1 MPVKPV
7 SSVLFFMLLAIS
19 GCQSPSG
26 GDFFTETV
34 ESLHAKNSPL
44 RAGYTGPATIGSA
57 AERAQRFNGAQYQ
70 GSGDFVGSSAPVAQ
84 VTGDG
89 SGQYELNL
97 VNAPVAQAAKAVL
110 GDALQVN
117 YVVDP
122 RVQGTVTLQTSKPVS
137 KEALSDILESAL
149 AVNGAGIVKRAGTY
163 QIVPLSETLSST
175 PTVSVPS
182 VSPSGP
188 GVKVQVIQLQFIA
201 ADEMKT
207 ILEPITRQGSV
218 LRVDTTRNLITVAGN
233 NTDLEAIREAVS
245 VFDVDWMRGMS
256 VALHPLKASKP
267 EAVATEL
274 DSIFGTKGGPGANV
288 IKFVPNDRLNSVL
301 VITSR
306 PAYLTRAATWID
318 KLDKLAET
326 NEEQLFVYQIQNRP
340 AKELAE
346 VLSSVLGTSVKAE
359 GGNAGS
365 NVSPDMTPIAMQS
378 DGVTPAPLTGPS
390 PSAGPS
396 AASDLAQ
403 DGRDKPQAKVVA
415 DVENNA
421 LLIQTTARDYQ
432 RIQQILSKVDV
443 LPTQV
448 MLEAVIA
455 EVTLNDELK
464 FGLRWYFENN
474 GMKLSLSDV
483 ASGFTGAAFPGFAW
497 SYATDNIQVTL
508 NALSSITDVN
518 VISAPTVMAL
528 NNQQA
533 ILQVG
538 DQVPIITQQAVGT
551 TTGDAPIVNSVAMKD
566 TGVILKVTP
575 RINNAG
581 RVMLDI
587 QQEVSNVKKTTTSGI
602 DSPTIQQRKIQTRVL
617 VNDGESLALGGLI
630 QQNNSVDRGQVP
642 ILGDIPVIGNAF
654 KNKTDSIGRTE
665 LVIFIRPRVVRDIT
679 EARAVT
685 DEFRGKISLETPI
698 QKRRGGTKLQ
708 QDLKRLAY

>member
-1 MPVKPV
+1 MSIKRYSRV
-7 SSVLFFMLLAIS
+7 VLCMLLATA
-19 GCQSPSG
+19 GCTSPSG
-26 GDFFTETV
+26 KDFFTETV

-44 RAGYTGPATIGSA
+44 RAGYGGSQTLTSA
-57 AERAQRFNGAQYQ
+57 AGEAQRFSGAQYQ
-70 GSGDFVGSSAPVAQ
+70 GSGQFVSSAAPVTQ
-84 VTGDG
+84 VTANGA
-89 SGQYELNL
+89 GQFELNL
-97 VNAPVAQAAKAVL
+97 VNAPVAEAAKAVL
-110 GDALQVN
+110 GDALHLN
-117 YVVDP
+117 YIVDP
-122 RVQGTVTLQTSKPVS
+122 RVQGTVTLQTSQPVS
-137 KEALSDILESAL
+137 QDALVDILESVL
-149 AVNGAGIVKRAGTY
+149 AVNAAGITKRGGTY
-163 QIVPLSETLSST
+163 QVVPLSEIMAST
-175 PTVSVPS
+175 PPVGVPS

-188 GVKVQVIQLQFIA
+188 GVKVQVLQLQYIA

-218 LRVDTTRNLITVAGN
+218 LRVDPTRNLITVAGN
-233 NTDLEAIREAVS
+233 SSDLDAIREAVS

-256 VALHPLKASKP
+256 VALHPLKTSKP

-274 DSIFGTKGGPGANV
+274 DAIFGTKEGPGAKL
-288 IKFVPNDRLNSVL
+288 IQFIPNDRLNSVL

-306 PAYLTRAATWID
+306 PTYLARAASWIS

-326 NEEQLFVYQIQNRP
+326 NEDQLFVYQIQNRP
-340 AKELAE
+340 AKELAQ

-359 GGNAGS
+359 GEAAGAS
-365 NVSPDMTPIAMQS
+365 VSPDMTPIALQS

-390 PSAGPS
+390 PSLPT
-396 AASDLAQ
+396 Q
-403 DGRDKPQAKVVA
+403 DGESPTHAKVVA

-421 LLIQTTARDYQ
+421 LLIQTTGRDYQ
-432 RIQQILSKVDV
+432 RIQQILTKLDV

-474 GMKLSLSDV
+474 GMEISLSDV

-518 VISAPTVMAL
+518 VISAPTIMAL
-528 NNQQA
+528 NNQKA

-538 DQVPIITQQAVGT
+538 DQVPVITQQAVGT
-551 TTGDAPIVNSVAMKD
+551 GTVGAPIVNSVEMKD
-566 TGVILKVTP
+566 TGVILTVTP

-630 QQNNSVDRGQVP
+630 QENNSVDRGQVP
-642 ILGDIPVIGNAF
+642 ILGDIPIIGNAF
-654 KNKTDSIGRTE
+654 KNKTDSVGRTE
-665 LVIFIRPRVVRDIT
+665 LIIFIRPRVVRDIT
-679 EARAVT
+679 EAREVT
-685 DEFRGKISLETPI
+685 EEFRGKIRLQTPL

>member
-7 SSVLFFMLLAIS
+7 SRVVFCSLLVIA

-44 RAGYTGPATIGSA
+44 RSGYAGPQQVTSA
-57 AERAQRFNGAQYQ
+57 SDRAKRFNGAQYQ
-70 GSGDFVGSSAPVAQ
+70 GSGEFVGSAAPVAQ
-84 VTGDG
+84 VTGDS

-163 QIVPLSETLSST
+163 QVVPLSETLSST
-175 PTVSVPS
+175 PAVSAPS

-218 LRVDTTRNLITVAGN
+218 LRVDSTRNLITVAGN
-233 NTDLEAIREAVS
+233 NTDLAAIREAVS

-267 EAVATEL
+267 EAVASEL
-274 DSIFGTKGGPGANV
+274 DSIFGTKDGPGAKV
-288 IKFVPNDRLNSVL
+288 IQFIPNDRLNSVL

-306 PAYLTRAATWID
+306 PAYLARAATWIG
-318 KLDKLAET
+318 KLDRLAET
-326 NEEQLFVYQIQNRP
+326 NEQQLFVYQIQNRP
-340 AKELAE
+340 AKELAS
-346 VLSSVLGTSVKAE
+346 VLSSVLGTSVKTE
-359 GGNAGS
+359 GGSAGS

-390 PSAGPS
+390 PSLPE
-396 AASDLAQ
+396 Q
-403 DGRDKPQAKVVA
+403 DSEEPAHAKVVA

-421 LLIQTTARDYQ
+421 LLIQTTARDYE
-432 RIQQILSKVDV
+432 RIQQILTKVDV

-455 EVTLNDELK
+455 EVTLDDDLK
-464 FGLRWYFENN
+464 YGLRWFFEN
-474 GMKLSLSDV
+474 GGTKVSVSDL
-483 ASGFTGAAFPGFAW
+483 AKGAAAAFAGGFSW

-508 NALSSITDVN
+508 NALSKITDVN
-518 VISAPTVMAL
+518 VISAPTIMAL
-528 NNQQA
+528 NNQKA

-538 DQVPIITQQAVGT
+538 DQVPILTQQSQDTGNGT
-551 TTGDAPIVNSVAMKD
+551 APIINSVQMKD
-566 TGVILKVTP
+566 TGVILTVIP

-587 QQEVSNVKKTTTSGI
+587 QQEVSNVTKTDSSDI
-602 DSPTIQQRKIQTRVL
+602 DSPTIQQRKVQTRVM
-617 VNDGESLALGGLI
+617 VNDGETLALGGLI
-630 QQNNSVDRGQVP
+630 QQTNSVGRAQVP
-642 ILGDIPVIGNAF
+642 ILGDIPVIGNVF
-654 KNKTDSIGRTE
+654 KQKDDAIKRTE
-665 LVIFIRPRVVRDIT
+665 LIIFIQPHVVRDIN
-679 EARAVT
+679 EAREVT
-685 DEFRGKISLETPI
+685 EEFRGKINLQTPI
-698 QKRRGGTKLQ
+698 QQRRGGTKLQ
-708 QDLKRLAY
+708 QDVKRLAY

>member
-1 MPVKPV
+1 MPSKPV
-7 SSVLFFMLLAIS
+7 RCVALCLLLAIG
-19 GCQSPSG
+19 GCTSPSG
-26 GDFFTETV
+26 KDFFTETV

-44 RAGYTGPATIGSA
+44 RSGYANSQSVTSATA
-57 AERAQRFNGAQYQ
+57 QAQRFTGAQYQ
-70 GSGDFVGSSAPVAQ
+70 GSGNFVSSASPVTQ

-89 SGQYELNL
+89 NGQFELNL

-110 GDALQVN
+110 GDALHVN

-137 KEALSDILESAL
+137 KDALTDILESAL

-163 QIVPLSETLSST
+163 QIMPLSETLSST

-188 GVKVQVIQLQFIA
+188 GVKVQVIQLQYIA

-218 LRVDTTRNLITVAGN
+218 LRVDSTRNLITVAGN

-267 EAVATEL
+267 EAVASEL

-306 PAYLTRAATWID
+306 PAYLARAATWIG
-318 KLDKLAET
+318 KLDRLAET

-346 VLSSVLGTSVKAE
+346 VLSSVLGSSVKAE
-359 GGNAGS
+359 GGNAGA

-390 PSAGPS
+390 PSAS
-396 AASDLAQ
+396 SMSDLTQ
-403 DGRDKPQAKVVA
+403 DGRDKPHAKVVA

-432 RIQQILSKVDV
+432 RIEQILSKVDV

-455 EVTLNDELK
+455 EVTLNDQLK

-483 ASGFTGAAFPGFAW
+483 ASGFTGPAFPGFAW

-518 VISAPTVMAL
+518 VVSAPTVMAL

-602 DSPTIQQRKIQTRVL
+602 DSPTIQQRKLQTRVL

-642 ILGDIPVIGNAF
+642 ILGDIPILGNAF
-654 KNKTDSIGRTE
+654 KNKTDSIDRTE
-665 LVIFIRPRVVRDIT
+665 LVIFIRPRVVRDFA

>member
-1 MPVKPV
+1 MQVGRGLLV
-7 SSVLFFMLLAIS
+7 GVLLGLAGCNSTSS
-19 GCQSPSG
+19 
-26 GDFFTETV
+26 GDFFSETV

-44 RAGYTGPATIGSA
+44 RSGYSGGQRLTSA
-57 AERAQRFNGAQYQ
+57 SNAAARFTGAQYQ
-70 GSGDFVGSSAPVAQ
+70 GSGSFVSSAAPIARI
-84 VTGDG
+84 TSDG
-89 SGQYELNL
+89 AGQYSLNL
-97 VNAPVAQAAKAVL
+97 VNAPVAEAAKAVL
-110 GDALQVN
+110 GDALHAN

-137 KEALSDILESAL
+137 SDALVDILESAL
-149 AVNGAGIVKRAGTY
+149 ALNNAGIARHGAAY
-163 QIVPLSETLSST
+163 QVVPLSETLSGT
-175 PTVSVPS
+175 PPISVPS
-182 VSPSGP
+182 MSPSGP
-188 GVKVQVIQLQFIA
+188 GVKVQVIQLQYIA
-201 ADEMKT
+201 AEEMKT
-207 ILEPITRQGSV
+207 ILEPISRQGSV
-218 LRVDTTRNLITVAGN
+218 LRVDPARNLITVVGN
-233 NTDLEAIREAVS
+233 NADLEAMREAVS

-267 EAVATEL
+267 QAVATEL
-274 DSIFGTKGGPGANV
+274 DSIFGTKGGPGAKV
-288 IKFVPNDRLNSVL
+288 IQFIPNDRLNSVL

-306 PAYLTRAATWID
+306 PAYLQRAATWIA

-326 NEEQLFVYQIQNRP
+326 NEDQLFVYQIQNRP

-346 VLSSVLGTSVKAE
+346 VLSSVLGQSAKISQAAA
-359 GGNAGS
+359 AGQP
-365 NVSPDMTPIAMQS
+365 VSPDMAPLALSS
-378 DGVTPAPLTGPS
+378 DGITPVPLTGPS
-390 PSAGPS
+390 PAMDEVDTVDQ
-396 AASDLAQ
+396 ASL
-403 DGRDKPQAKVVA
+403 RAKVVA

-432 RIQQILSKVDV
+432 RIEQILAKVDV

-483 ASGFTGAAFPGFAW
+483 ASGFTGASFPGFAW

-528 NNQQA
+528 NNQKA
-533 ILQVG
+533 VLQVG

-551 TTGDAPIVNSVAMKD
+551 ATSGAPIVNSVEMKD
-566 TGVILKVTP
+566 TGVILTVTP

-587 QQEVSNVKKTTTSGI
+587 GQEVSNVVKTTSSGI

-630 QQNNSVDRGQVP
+630 QERNNVGRSQVP
-642 ILGDIPVIGNAF
+642 LLGDIPILGNAF

-665 LVIFIRPRVVRDIT
+665 LIIFIRPRVVRDIN
-679 EARAVT
+679 EAREVT
-685 DEFRGKISLETPI
+685 EEFRGKINLNTPI
-698 QKRRGGTKLQ
+698 QKRRGGTNTEQ
-708 QDLKRLAY
+708 TIKRLAY